1 MESFTLPHGHP
12 SGTRVSGGAQTE
24 SEVKSATI
32 SASVEGPAEP
42 TKTTKSRRRK
52 VVAEP
57 APEVIEDPTEDKP
70 EE

>member
-12 SGTRVSGGAQTE
+12 SEPRVTGGTETE
-24 SEVKSATI
+24 SEVESATI
-32 SASVEGPAEP
+32 SDSVEAPAP
-42 TKTTKSRRRK
+42 KKSRRRK

-57 APEVIEDPTEDKP
+57 APEVIEEPTEDKP